1 MVRIQEVAAVW
12 STGSSFTV
20 TPPQNP
26 ANGDALILCVFI
38 SQNST
43 TPITVSSVS
52 STGATW
58 AAANA
63 ANNNDGSAYAV
74 DAEIWLA
81 PNVSGAS
88 GAVTITLSGTPLA
101 AFAFFA
107 EYSNLLS
114 SPTDKTASN
123 TGSSATA
130 DSGTTGTATQPMEL
144 CVAALVSG
152 TAYSFNGSPSNGF
165 TQIDTRIGFKL
176 SGEYLENN
184 IETTQ
189 TVDASDSTG
198 SYSGIWAGVMATFK
212 VGQILTAAQYSGANV
227 VTAAL
232 NSGVLAQPRDLT
244 VNIPTFPILP
254 PTGQMAAPAT
264 YSGIGAFMDYLDL
277 QSMDTIRANLT
288 VQPPSTPQNLGQIAP
303 PANYSGIGIVTDYL
317 DSQFVDSIRPDLTVQ
332 PPLYATFPPALFSEA
347 PPAAYTAIGVIV
359 DYLERLKL
367 LIWPTKLTVQPP
379 VVWTRIFTVSD
390 SAHGLD
396 AAWTYSFIVSDSGHG
411 SDAVAIGIQA
421 NDSGHGADALASLTA
436 NLSLG
441 DSGHGSDLLHALTV
455 TLTINDVAHGTDYV
469 ISAAKAGVVS
479 ISVLSRPVNIQVDQ
493 RSVNVLING
502 YSVSVTI
509 EPDQP

>member
-1 MVRIQEVAAVW
+1 MVRIQEAAGVW

-58 AAANA
+58 AAAKA

-130 DSGTTGTATQPMEL
+130 DSGTTGTTTQPMEL

-198 SYSGIWAGVMATFK
+198 SYSGIWAGVIATFK

-264 YSGIGAFMDYLDL
+264 YSGIGAVMDYLDL

-288 VQPPSTPQNLGQIAP
+288 VQPPLYATFPPAIFSEAPPAAYTGIGVVLDYLEHLKLRIRTDLTVQPPSTPQNPGQIAP
-303 PANYSGIGIVTDYL
+303 PANYSGIGVVTDYL
-317 DSQFVDSIRPDLTVQ
+317 ASQFVDTIRANLTVQ
-332 PPLYATFPPALFSEA
+332 PPLVLYYS
-347 PPAAYTAIGVIV
+347 
-359 DYLERLKL
+359 
-367 LIWPTKLTVQPP
+367 
-379 VVWTRIFTVSD
+379 FTVSDAGHGSDALTSLTSNLNLSD
-390 SAHGLD
+390 SAHG
-396 AAWTYSFIVSDSGHG
+396 T
-411 SDAVAIGIQA
+411 
-421 NDSGHGADALASLTA
+421 DAL
-436 NLSLG
+436 N
-441 DSGHGSDLLHALTV
+441 ALTV

-469 ISAAKAGVVS
+469 IAAAKAGVVS